1 MKMKQATSGFSLLE
15 LLLIIVIIAILAAF
29 AIPTFSKWLPNYR
42 LKMAA
47 RELYSNLQRTKAA
60 AIKSNSEWRIYFD
73 SSGRYFM
80 CSGPGANGAWDTP
93 SGLGG
98 DDVVEMTFNLS
109 NYEGVHYGHGKALK
123 DMKEEPFGPSIDYG
137 STPAVIFTHRG
148 TVSHDAKVGGGWVY
162 LSNAKGTAAYAV
174 GTPGKGGVVVIRKYN
189 GVNAWE

>member
-1 MKMKQATSGFSLLE
+1 MKMKQGTSGFSLLE

-73 SSGRYFM
+73 NSAGRYFM

-93 SGLGG
+93 SGVGG

-109 NYEGVHYGHGKALK
+109 NYKGVIYGHGNALK
-123 DMKEEPFGPSIDYG
+123 DVDGIPFSSSIVYG
-137 STPAVIFTHRG
+137 SAPAALFTNRG
-148 TVSHDAKVGGGWVY
+148 TVSTPGYVY
-162 LSNAKGTAAYAV
+162 LSNAKGTAYAV
-174 GTPGKGGVVVIRKYN
+174 GTPGTGGVVVIRKYN